1 MNSEEHFAIGSIMA
15 FLVNCVQQK
24 QSSPK
29 IDLIKAATWGLL
41 GGSVA
46 LLPDVLEPATNPNH
60 RSSFHSIGL
69 GLGLILF
76 NKGFAENKN
85 LSEEEKRFLSAM
97 SLAYGSHLLADLT
110 TPKELPVL

>member
-15 FLVNCVQQK
+15 FLVNCIQQK
-24 QSSPK
+24 QASLK
-29 IDLIKAATWGLL
+29 VDFGKAAVWGLL

-46 LLPDVLEPATNPNH
+46 LLPDILEPAINPNH

-76 NKGFAENKN
+76 NKSLAENKN
-85 LSEEEKRFLSAM
+85 ISDESKRFLSTM
-97 SLAYGSHLLADLT
+97 SLAYGSHLLADST